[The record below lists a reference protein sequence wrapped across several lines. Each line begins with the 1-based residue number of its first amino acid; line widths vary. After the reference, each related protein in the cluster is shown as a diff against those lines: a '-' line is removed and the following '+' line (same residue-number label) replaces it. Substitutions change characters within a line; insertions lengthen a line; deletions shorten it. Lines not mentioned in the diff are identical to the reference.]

1 MYLGVDWSINC
12 GDFVRRE
19 LVKLIFNILKLNI
32 SPAKVLTNKNAH
44 AQINFAANSP
54 FISPNGNRP

>member
-1 MYLGVDWSINC
+1 MYLRVDWSINC

-44 AQINFAANSP
+44 AQTNFAANSP